1 MDQSRGMAE
10 MTAASAAGEM
20 NPEGVRGIV
29 MEGNCNRRRWPAHGN
44 VCRCSC
50 RGENHSA
57 MRPGSGGLK
66 SPSEGRERPTIMA
79 GLGPE

>member
-1 MDQSRGMAE
+1 MDQSRGMGE
-10 MTAASAAGEM
+10 INAASATGEM
-20 NPEGVRGIV
+20 DQEGVRGIV
-29 MEGNCNRRRWPAHGN
+29 MEGNCNLRCWLAHGN

-50 RGENHSA
+50 GGENHSA
-57 MRPGSGGLK
+57 MRPGSVGLR